1 MGHSVLYGEE
11 LQIEADQPK
20 EPAISGKKIVSIGF
34 LEQVVQLSENHARS
48 CTTGRL
54 NIDREIRSGLKS
66 TIILKCIICEKTFSC
81 STIDK
86 KIDINKEEFLSVIN
100 IPPLSGTTFYTGQDE
115 LSQFT
120 LLYTYII
127 INVHLLNRTAE
138 IESEYIL
145 QMWNKKKRKAP
156 TISSDCDNK
165 EHAPLPK
172 SSVSDGV
179 LLFSLSPPLLRPIPH
194 VKST

>member
-1 MGHSVLYGEE
+1 MTYNKV
-11 LQIEADQPK
+11 
-20 EPAISGKKIVSIGF
+20 
-34 LEQVVQLSENHARS
+34 
-48 CTTGRL
+48 
-54 NIDREIRSGLKS
+54 
-66 TIILKCIICEKTFSC
+66 
-81 STIDK
+81 DK
-86 KIDINKEEFLSVIN
+86 KWFNSNETQQK
-100 IPPLSGTTFYTGQDE
+100 
-115 LSQFT
+115 FT

-156 TISSDCDNK
+156 TISSGCDNK
-165 EHAPLPK
+165 EHAPLLK
-172 SSVSDGV
+172 SSISDEV

>member
-1 MGHSVLYGEE
+1 MECV
-11 LQIEADQPK
+11 
-20 EPAISGKKIVSIGF
+20 
-34 LEQVVQLSENHARS
+34 N
-48 CTTGRL
+48 
-54 NIDREIRSGLKS
+54 N
-66 TIILKCIICEKTFSC
+66 
-81 STIDK
+81 
-86 KIDINKEEFLSVIN
+86 
-100 IPPLSGTTFYTGQDE
+100 
-115 LSQFT
+115 FT

-172 SSVSDGV
+172 SSISDGV
-179 LLFSLSPPLLRPIPH
+179 LLFSLSPPLLRPILH